1 MNNKEGDRF
10 KLVPYPFQ
18 FRRYQ
23 QIKAGEIN
31 EFTRCKIQEI
41 NNISF
46 CVVPQA
52 ILIHNKIFYIYLVQ
66 YKCLKMHFFMQG
78 AHYGYE

>member
-31 EFTRCKIQEI
+31 EFTRCKIQKI
-41 NNISF
+41 NDINF
-46 CVVPQA
+46 CVELFEFIV
-52 ILIHNKIFYIYLVQ
+52 NKISYIYLAQ

-78 AHYGYE
+78 AYYGYE